1 MTTTVRGQP
10 SAKDEASVE
19 LEEGQRV
26 DGLAL
31 MLELGIPITGVVL
44 TPDGSPAP
52 GIFVQVAGGPDQPRI
67 RARSGEGG
75 RFELVGV
82 TEAMGEVELFT
93 IVASY
98 NWYNPDAQLGAS
110 PTARASAGDA
120 DVKLV
125 LREFVSL
132 SGRVEDAD
140 GTPVVGAQVLAYRTG
155 APQQKDNALK
165 AARTDE
171 SGEFSLELPEQSEVD
186 LVAKFPA
193 DLEAPAPED
202 AEDETPEPAVLEFVA
217 SNAKGVVLRFER

>member
-193 DLEAPAPED
+193 DLEASAEED
-202 AEDETPEPAVLEFVA
+202 AESETPEPAVLEFVA